1 MVIFGGILIV
11 LLLVQVTAITL
22 YLRNGNTIPVYD
34 GYSSE
39 IIENTISVMRALKS
53 QTIKKHIMSNSAEQY
68 DSGKVLKRYKK
79 FLDSDLMNDLMQM
92 CEEKYHG

>member
-22 YLRNGNTIPVYD
+22 YLRNG
-34 GYSSE
+34 
-39 IIENTISVMRALKS
+39 MRAIKS

-92 CEEKYHG
+92 CEEKYNG